1 MHGLT
6 NNSYLLYQ
14 EQVATCV
21 PCPTGGSECGA
32 GEACWKD
39 MEWACQ
45 GNVVTTTETQVTV
58 TETTV
63 DVSVEFEDTVK
74 EEPVEEQDITIEP
87 EPKPLSEKVDVTVE
101 FQEPKEDQAAEQE
114 PVPAPRPVPASK
126 PAPAEPVVSEPAF
139 DEAAVSEPAP
149 AETPAAEPAAPE
161 PESASASE
169 SAAVSEPVSVSV
181 PAAVSEPES
190 ASASEPAAVSEPA
203 VSEPASELAV
213 TSEPAPLDP
222 AATAA
227 AAVSTSIS
235 NQPMKKV
242 ENLRMALYGMQQLT
256 SKHVNAWEEHTGKF
270 VEEFYNTGA
279 TNNAI
284 RDSVNNVVSSFEGVE
299 FGMSSGRRNLRV
311 QRSQASAFLITY
323 HQKIQFESSSD
334 VQLGE
339 IVQHPFSTSTFREEY
354 VSYLKLKEPILF
366 AELAEVSAVFL
377 PAEMSNP
384 TVTAE
389 AGVMVSPTTT
399 DNVVDSGKFKD
410 FKCHTSGIP
419 CESGKCADGDH
430 CMFFPMSST
439 DIEPY
444 SSLVQLPTE
453 NSASSLLSAFLNGE
467 ISAVATDSASSSV
480 GAAFGPSDV
489 NGKMLLSGV
498 NLVNSE
504 HLMEW
509 SHQTAVYVQDFFNN
523 ESNSP
528 DYVQNKVYNVHAMFE
543 ILSVD
548 YGTMADPSTHITF
561 VQTTEWGSHDESIDK
576 MTVVN
581 QPFMTEA
588 YRQAYVEH
596 LQNYLPGTFKL
607 VTDVPS
613 ITADAGSAA
622 TSEYKLSDTFFC
634 GIQYPVDCSNTKRC
648 DNADDCPAGYGCFVA
663 KQCLAA
669 ASEPVAE
676 QAVSTAV
683 IFEPISEQ
691 TVSTAVISGSSLPC
705 NLCKPGQIGIDAE
718 IIFNEKQTRCAEAYD
733 HMVVNYKEGSSTCSA
748 AQDALSSTCC
758 RDPPSSEPEPVV
770 VAVVASES
778 IADTATVI
786 ETTTVTTT
794 ETILH
799 AVEMEESELLYPSN
813 TYFCGTSFQ
822 DASTSCSKACPS
834 GKDNECLG
842 LGETCHGNTQCDLR
856 GSFFCGSSWFD
867 ASEKC
872 SQPCPD
878 GDASVCGEGE
888 KCFAWTS
895 CSNTDSFYCGYSFD
909 NANRECKIPCTSRSS
924 LECPDDMGCWAYTT
938 CDAQKE
944 GPHESGPEPMNDF
957 FCGDTKEAASSTCS
971 IACQSGSDDE
981 CPGDLKCFDSVGCSD
996 REQFWC
1002 GSDWLSASQTCGQPC
1017 SSGSSD
1023 ECGEGESCYA
1033 HTECQ
1038 SDLFFCGDT
1047 FEHASE
1053 TCGRACPSRSS
1064 NECDYGQ
1071 SCYAF
1076 VTACANTD
1084 AAQSIVETYTFMAS
1098 NNVWGPDLDMDILAE
1113 DNSEQELPKPEELP
1127 DWYLTWEQDQ
1137 MNASS
1142 TSTWLSI
1149 VYLALASLTIFIT
1162 F

>member
-1 MHGLT
+1 
-6 NNSYLLYQ
+6 
-14 EQVATCV
+14 
-21 PCPTGGSECGA
+21 
-32 GEACWKD
+32 
-39 MEWACQ
+39 
-45 GNVVTTTETQVTV
+45 
-58 TETTV
+58 
-63 DVSVEFEDTVK
+63 
-74 EEPVEEQDITIEP
+74 
-87 EPKPLSEKVDVTVE
+87 
-101 FQEPKEDQAAEQE
+101 
-114 PVPAPRPVPASK
+114 
-126 PAPAEPVVSEPAF
+126 
-139 DEAAVSEPAP
+139 
-149 AETPAAEPAAPE
+149 
-161 PESASASE
+161 
-169 SAAVSEPVSVSV
+169 
-181 PAAVSEPES
+181 
-190 ASASEPAAVSEPA
+190 
-203 VSEPASELAV
+203 
-213 TSEPAPLDP
+213 
-222 AATAA
+222 
-227 AAVSTSIS
+227 
-235 NQPMKKV
+235 
-242 ENLRMALYGMQQLT
+242 
-256 SKHVNAWEEHTGKF
+256 
-270 VEEFYNTGA
+270 
-279 TNNAI
+279 
-284 RDSVNNVVSSFEGVE
+284 
-299 FGMSSGRRNLRV
+299 
-311 QRSQASAFLITY
+311 
-323 HQKIQFESSSD
+323 
-334 VQLGE
+334 
-339 IVQHPFSTSTFREEY
+339 
-354 VSYLKLKEPILF
+354 
-366 AELAEVSAVFL
+366 
-377 PAEMSNP
+377 
-384 TVTAE
+384 
-389 AGVMVSPTTT
+389 MVSPSTT
-399 DNVVDSGKFKD
+399 DSIIDSGKFKD
-410 FKCHTSGIP
+410 FKCHNSGIP

-430 CMFFPMSST
+430 CMFFPMTST

-444 SSLVQLPTE
+444 SSPIHLPTE

-467 ISAVATDSASSSV
+467 ISADTTDSASSSV
-480 GAAFGPSDV
+480 SAAFGPSDV

-509 SHQTAVYVQDFFNN
+509 SRQTAVYVQAFFNN

-528 DYVQNKVYNVHAMFE
+528 DYVQNKVYDVQAVFE

-548 YGTMADPSTHITF
+548 YGTILDPSTHIAF
-561 VQTTEWGSHDESIDK
+561 VQTTEWDSHDESIEQ

-596 LQNYLPGTFKL
+596 LQNYLPGTYKL

-613 ITADAGSAA
+613 ITADAGFTA
-622 TSEYKLSDTFFC
+622 TSDYKLSDTFFC
-634 GIQYPVDCSNTKRC
+634 GIEYPVDCSNTKRC

-669 ASEPVAE
+669 ASDS
-676 QAVSTAV
+676 AVSTAV
-683 IFEPISEQ
+683 ISKPIAEQ
-691 TVSTAVISGSSLPC
+691 TVSTAVISESRLPC

-718 IIFNEKQTRCAEAYD
+718 IMFNEKQTRCAEAYD
-733 HMVVNYKEGSSTCSA
+733 HMVVNYEEGSSTCIA

-758 RDPPSSEPEPVV
+758 RDPSSSEPEPVA
-770 VAVVASES
+770 VAVAVAASES

-786 ETTTVTTT
+786 ETTTITTTTTT
-794 ETILH
+794 ETISH
-799 AVEMEESELLYPSN
+799 GVEMEESELLYPSN

-822 DASTSCSKACPS
+822 DASTTCSKACPS

-867 ASEKC
+867 ASDKC

-909 NANRECKIPCTSRSS
+909 NASRECKIPCKSRSS
-924 LECPDDMGCWAYTT
+924 MECPDDMGCWAYTT

-981 CPGDLKCFDSVGCSD
+981 CPGDLKCFESVGCSD

-1002 GSDWLSASQTCGQPC
+1002 GSNWLSASQTCGQPC
-1017 SSGSSD
+1017 SIGSSD

-1053 TCGRACPSRSS
+1053 TCGKACPSRSS
-1064 NECDYGQ
+1064 NECDNGQ

-1076 VTACANTD
+1076 VTECAHSD

-1098 NNVWGPDLDMDILAE
+1098 NNVWGADLDMDILANG
-1113 DNSEQELPKPEELP
+1113 NSEQDLPKPEELP
-1127 DWYLTWEQDQ
+1127 DWYLTWEQHQ
-1137 MNASS
+1137 MNASPS
-1142 TSTWLSI
+1142 KTSTCRSFL
-1149 VYLALASLTIFIT
+1149 YLAFASFTIFIT
-1162 F
+1162 L